1 MRLERVIFEWRKH
14 ETTLYKL
21 YLCEHKCGD
30 GGGLKIVCGAV
41 SNATV
46 DFIHSK
52 VTLSKYFAYA
62 NGRQRPGR
70 VVASAPAFEETSGK
84 F

>member
-1 MRLERVIFEWRKH
+1 M
-14 ETTLYKL
+14 
-21 YLCEHKCGD
+21 
-30 GGGLKIVCGAV
+30 KIVCGAV